1 MTVLFYLSVSADN
14 GIRVSLSRDL
24 TLFDITMIGIAGM
37 IGAGIFALTGIATGI
52 AGPAVILAF
61 LLNGIVATFTGLA
74 YAELGSAI
82 PEAGGSYLW
91 VKEGIGNHFGF
102 LAGWVDWAAHTIA
115 CSLYAVTFGAFFSEL
130 VIHFLGYDG
139 ISQGTLISTSAFG
152 IVTLMAYLNYL
163 GAKESGRIG
172 GMVTLFKVAI
182 LVVFAC
188 FGIYRTFLTPDW
200 SVAFL
205 AEPSFLP
212 HGVGGLLVAMGL
224 TFIAFEGYEIIAQSG
239 EEVKDPE
246 KNIPRA
252 ILLSLWIAVIIYIM
266 VAFALIGAIKVDG
279 PSWIYLGELG
289 EFSMIRVA
297 GQIMSFG
304 SVLILAGG
312 FVSTISAMNATVYS
326 SSRVAFALGRMGYL
340 PEALSNINEKRRTP
354 HYAILFSYFIIATMT
369 FAPIETVASAA
380 NVMFL
385 ILFILVNSVLI
396 ILRFR
401 RPDLKRA
408 FKMPFAPYLPIL
420 AIIVQLVIGY
430 YLVTAIEDT
439 TFIAGITIFWI
450 LAGSFFYF
458 SYSEKEI
465 KRRAKYLRK
474 KVYEEKPFA
483 EKGYKILVPIK
494 NMATTGDLA
503 KFANIVARERN
514 GHIVFLKVLT
524 FPEQTPL
531 SASDAYVDE
540 RRAMMR
546 GLISSVDVPSGG
558 IIKVGRDASDSILD
572 TIEEEK
578 PDMVIMGWRGR
589 TFRRDFVLGST
600 LDPLLL
606 KAPCDV
612 VVARFEPG
620 RSLKDIRSILL
631 PTAGGPHAALA
642 AELAHDL
649 AVEKNATVT
658 MFNVGRSTGDE
669 GKALAAFRDLEGY
682 FKDVDINKKFTVS
695 ENIEKGLS
703 EEAKKQDVVFI
714 GATTRPFLKNF
725 LMGVF
730 PEKIIKNTDTTV
742 IMARKWVKLRDVI
755 KK

>member
-1 MTVLFYLSVSADN
+1 MSGDN
-14 GIRVSLSRDL
+14 EIRVSLSRDL

-52 AGPAVILAF
+52 AGPAVLLAF

-102 LAGWVDWAAHTIA
+102 LAGWIDWAAHTIA
-115 CSLYAVTFGAFFSEL
+115 CSLYAVTFGAFFSEF

-139 ISQGTLISTSAFG
+139 ISQGTLISTSAFM

-182 LVVFAC
+182 LVVFAF
-188 FGIYRTFLTPDW
+188 FGIYKTFLTPDW
-200 SVAFL
+200 SAAFL
-205 AEPSFLP
+205 ADPSFLP
-212 HGVGGLLVAMGL
+212 NGFGGLLVAMGL

-239 EEVKDPE
+239 EEVKNPE

-252 ILLSLWIAVIIYIM
+252 ILLSLWVAVIIYIL
-266 VAFALIGAIKVDG
+266 VAFALIGAIQVDG

-297 GQIMSFG
+297 DQIMAFG

-340 PEALSNINEKRRTP
+340 PEALSRINEKRRTP
-354 HYAILFSYFIIATMT
+354 HYAILFSYFIIVSMT
-369 FAPIETVASAA
+369 LVPIETVASAA

-408 FKMPFAPYLPIL
+408 FKMPFAPYLPII
-420 AIIVQLVIGY
+420 AIVVQIAIGY
-430 YLVTAIEDT
+430 YLVTAIEHT

-458 SYSEKEI
+458 SYSEKEMK
-465 KRRAKYLRK
+465 KRVKGLRR

-483 EKGYKILVPIK
+483 EMGYKILVPVK
-494 NMATTGDLA
+494 NIATSGDLA
-503 KFANIVARERN
+503 KLAAMVAKEKN
-514 GHIVFLKVLT
+514 GHVVFLKVLT

-531 SASDAYVDE
+531 SATDSYVDNK
-540 RRAMMR
+540 RS
-546 GLISSVDVPSGG
+546 LIRDLIESVDVPAGG
-558 IIKVGRDASDSILD
+558 IIKVGRNASDSILD

-578 PDMVIMGWRGR
+578 PDMIIMGWRGR
-589 TFRRDFVLGST
+589 TFRHDFVLGST
-600 LDPLLL
+600 LDPILL

-620 RSLKDIRSILL
+620 RSLENVKKILL
-631 PTAGGPHAALA
+631 PTAGGPHAVLA
-642 AELAHDL
+642 AELARDL
-649 AVEKNATVT
+649 AVAENASVT
-658 MFNVGRSTGDE
+658 MLNVGRSADDE
-669 GKALAAFRDLEGY
+669 VRATMAFKNLEG
-682 FKDVDINKKFTVS
+682 FFEGVEATGKFVVS
-695 ENIEKGLS
+695 SNIEKGLS
-703 EEAKKQDVVFI
+703 SEAEKQDVVFI

-730 PEKIIKNTDTTV
+730 PEKIISNTDKTV
-742 IMARKWVKLRDVI
+742 IMTRKWIKLRDVL

>member
-1 MTVLFYLSVSADN
+1 MSGDN
-14 GIRVSLSRDL
+14 EIRVSLSRDL

-52 AGPAVILAF
+52 AGPAVLLAF

-115 CSLYAVTFGAFFSEL
+115 CSLYAVTFGAFFSEF
-130 VIHFLGYDG
+130 VIHFLNYEG
-139 ISQGTLISTSAFG
+139 ISQATLMTVSAFG

-172 GMVTLFKVAI
+172 GLVTLFKVAI
-182 LVVFAC
+182 LVVFAG

-205 AEPSFLP
+205 ANPSFLP
-212 HGVGGLLVAMGL
+212 NGVGGLLVAMGL

-239 EEVKDPE
+239 EEVKNPE

-252 ILLSLWIAVIIYIM
+252 VLLSLWVAVIVYIM

-297 GQIMSFG
+297 DQIMAFG
-304 SVLILAGG
+304 SILIIAGG

-340 PEALSNINEKRRTP
+340 PEALSRINEKRRTP

-380 NVMFL
+380 NIMFL

-408 FKMPFAPYLPIL
+408 FKMPFAPYLPVI

-430 YLVTAIEDT
+430 YLITSIEDT
-439 TFIAGITIFWI
+439 TFIAGITIFWV

-465 KRRAKYLRK
+465 KRRSKQLIK

-494 NMATTGDLA
+494 NIDNAGDLSDL
-503 KFANIVARERN
+503 ANIIAKEKN

-531 SASDAYVDE
+531 SASDDIVEE
-540 RRAMMR
+540 RRSMMR
-546 GLISSVDVPSGG
+546 KLISSVDVPAGG
-558 IIKVGRDASDSILD
+558 IIKVGRNASDSILD

-578 PDMVIMGWRGR
+578 PDMLVMGWRGR

-612 VVARFEPG
+612 VVARFDPEKKL
-620 RSLKDIRSILL
+620 RHIKSILL
-631 PTAGGPHAALA
+631 PTAGGPHASLA
-642 AELAHDL
+642 AELARDL
-649 AVEKNATVT
+649 AVAEDANVT
-658 MFNVGRSTGDE
+658 MFNVGTSDGDE
-669 GKALAAFRDLEGY
+669 TKAKLAFRNLEP
-682 FKDVDINKKFTVS
+682 FFEDIQYSEKFVVS
-695 ENIEKGLS
+695 DNIEKGLS
-703 EEAKKQDVVFI
+703 DEAKQSDVVFI
-714 GATTRPFLKNF
+714 GSTTRPFLKNF

-730 PEKIIKNTDTTV
+730 PEKIISNTNTTV
-742 IMARKWVKLRDVI
+742 IMTRKWVKLMDVI

>member
-1 MTVLFYLSVSADN
+1 
-14 GIRVSLSRDL
+14 
-24 TLFDITMIGIAGM
+24 MIGIAGM

-52 AGPAVILAF
+52 AGPAVLLAF

-115 CSLYAVTFGAFFSEL
+115 CSLYAVTFGAFFSEF
-130 VIHFLGYDG
+130 VIHFLNYEG
-139 ISQGTLISTSAFG
+139 ISQATLMTVSAFG

-172 GMVTLFKVAI
+172 GLVTLFKVAI
-182 LVVFAC
+182 LVVFAG

-200 SVAFL
+200 SVAFFSN
-205 AEPSFLP
+205 PSFLP
-212 HGVGGLLVAMGL
+212 NGVGGLLVAMGL

-239 EEVKDPE
+239 EEVKNPE

-252 ILLSLWIAVIIYIM
+252 VLLSLWVAVIVYIM

-297 GQIMSFG
+297 DQIMAFG
-304 SVLILAGG
+304 SILIIAGG

-340 PEALSNINEKRRTP
+340 PEALSRINEKRRTP

-380 NVMFL
+380 NIMFL

-408 FKMPFAPYLPIL
+408 FKMPFAPYLPVI

-430 YLVTAIEDT
+430 YLITSIEDT
-439 TFIAGITIFWI
+439 TFIAGITIFWV

-465 KRRAKYLRK
+465 KRRSKQLIK

-494 NMATTGDLA
+494 NIDNAGDLSDL
-503 KFANIVARERN
+503 ANIIAKEKN

-531 SASDAYVDE
+531 SASDDIVEE
-540 RRAMMR
+540 RRSMMR
-546 GLISSVDVPSGG
+546 KLISSVDVPAGG
-558 IIKVGRDASDSILD
+558 IIKVGRNASDSILD

-578 PDMVIMGWRGR
+578 PDMLVMGWRGR

-612 VVARFEPG
+612 VVARFDPEKKL
-620 RSLKDIRSILL
+620 RHIKSILL
-631 PTAGGPHAALA
+631 PTAGGPHASLA
-642 AELAHDL
+642 AELARDL
-649 AVEKNATVT
+649 AVAEDANVT
-658 MFNVGRSTGDE
+658 MFNVGTSDGDE
-669 GKALAAFRDLEGY
+669 TKAKLAFRNLEP
-682 FKDVDINKKFTVS
+682 FFEDIQYSEKFVVS
-695 ENIEKGLS
+695 DNIEKGLS
-703 EEAKKQDVVFI
+703 DEAKQSDVVFI
-714 GATTRPFLKNF
+714 GSTTRPFLKNF

-730 PEKIIKNTDTTV
+730 PEKIISNTNTTV
-742 IMARKWVKLRDVI
+742 IMTRKWVKLMDVI

>member
-1 MTVLFYLSVSADN
+1 MSGDN
-14 GIRVSLSRDL
+14 EIRVSLSRDL

-52 AGPAVILAF
+52 AGPAVLLAF

-115 CSLYAVTFGAFFSEL
+115 CSLYAVTFGAFFSEF
-130 VIHFLGYDG
+130 VIHFLNYEG
-139 ISQGTLISTSAFG
+139 ISQATLMTVSAFG

-172 GMVTLFKVAI
+172 GLVTLFKVAI
-182 LVVFAC
+182 LVVFAG

-205 AEPSFLP
+205 SNPSFLP
-212 HGVGGLLVAMGL
+212 NGVGGLLVAMGL

-239 EEVKDPE
+239 EEVKNPE

-252 ILLSLWIAVIIYIM
+252 VLLSLWVAVIVYIM

-297 GQIMSFG
+297 DQIMAFG
-304 SVLILAGG
+304 SILIIAGG

-340 PEALSNINEKRRTP
+340 PEALSRINEKRRTP

-380 NVMFL
+380 NIMFL

-408 FKMPFAPYLPIL
+408 FKMPFAPYLPVI

-430 YLVTAIEDT
+430 YLITSIKDT
-439 TFIAGITIFWI
+439 TFIAGITIFWV

-465 KRRAKYLRK
+465 KRRSKQLIK

-494 NMATTGDLA
+494 NIDNAGDLSDL
-503 KFANIVARERN
+503 ANIIAKEKN

-531 SASDAYVDE
+531 SASDDIVEE
-540 RRAMMR
+540 RRSMMR
-546 GLISSVDVPSGG
+546 KLISSVDVPAGG
-558 IIKVGRDASDSILD
+558 IIKVGRNASDSILD

-578 PDMVIMGWRGR
+578 PDMLVMGWRGR

-612 VVARFEPG
+612 VVARFDPEKKL
-620 RSLKDIRSILL
+620 RHIKSILL
-631 PTAGGPHAALA
+631 PTAGGPHASLA
-642 AELAHDL
+642 AELARDL
-649 AVEKNATVT
+649 AVAEDANVT
-658 MFNVGRSTGDE
+658 MFNVGTSDGDE
-669 GKALAAFRDLEGY
+669 TKAKLAFRNLEP
-682 FKDVDINKKFTVS
+682 FFEDIQYSEKFVVS
-695 ENIEKGLS
+695 DNIEKGLS
-703 EEAKKQDVVFI
+703 DEAKQSDVVFI
-714 GATTRPFLKNF
+714 GSTTRPFLKNF

-730 PEKIIKNTDTTV
+730 PEKIISNTNTTV
-742 IMARKWVKLRDVI
+742 IMTRKWVKLMDVI

>member
-1 MTVLFYLSVSADN
+1 
-14 GIRVSLSRDL
+14 
-24 TLFDITMIGIAGM
+24 
-37 IGAGIFALTGIATGI
+37 
-52 AGPAVILAF
+52 
-61 LLNGIVATFTGLA
+61 
-74 YAELGSAI
+74 
-82 PEAGGSYLW
+82 
-91 VKEGIGNHFGF
+91 
-102 LAGWVDWAAHTIA
+102 
-115 CSLYAVTFGAFFSEL
+115 
-130 VIHFLGYDG
+130 
-139 ISQGTLISTSAFG
+139 
-152 IVTLMAYLNYL
+152 
-163 GAKESGRIG
+163 
-172 GMVTLFKVAI
+172 
-182 LVVFAC
+182 
-188 FGIYRTFLTPDW
+188 
-200 SVAFL
+200 
-205 AEPSFLP
+205 
-212 HGVGGLLVAMGL
+212 MGL

-239 EEVKDPE
+239 EEVKSPE

-252 ILLSLWIAVIIYIM
+252 VLLSLWIAVIVYIM
-266 VAFALIGAIKVDG
+266 VAFALIGAIQVDG

-297 GQIMSFG
+297 DQIMASG
-304 SVLILAGG
+304 SILIIAGG

-340 PEALSNINEKRRTP
+340 PEALSRINEKRRTP
-354 HYAILFSYFIIATMT
+354 HYAILFSYLIIATMT

-380 NVMFL
+380 NIMFL

-408 FKMPFAPYLPIL
+408 FKMPFAPYLPVV
-420 AIIVQLVIGY
+420 AIVVQFVIGY
-430 YLVTAIEDT
+430 YLVTSIEHT
-439 TFIAGITIFWI
+439 IFIAGITVFWI

-465 KRRAKYLRK
+465 KRRATYLRK

-494 NMATTGDLA
+494 NMETADDLA
-503 KFANIVARERN
+503 RLANIVARQKD
-514 GHIVFLKVLT
+514 GHIVFMKVLT

-531 SASDAYVDE
+531 SASNAYVDE
-540 RRAMMR
+540 KRNLMR
-546 GLISSVDVPSGG
+546 GLISSVDVPAGG
-558 IIKVGRDASDSILD
+558 IIRVGRDASDSILD

-600 LDPLLL
+600 LDPILL

-612 VVARFEPG
+612 IVARFEPG
-620 RSLKDIRSILL
+620 RSLKDVHSILL

-649 AVEKNATVT
+649 AVSEKAAVT
-658 MFNVGRSTGDE
+658 MFNVGRSAKDE
-669 GKALAAFRDLEGY
+669 GKAAVAFSNLESY
-682 FKDVDINKKFTVS
+682 FKDVRAERKFIVS
-695 ENIEKGLS
+695 DNIEEGLS
-703 EEAKKQDVVFI
+703 SESAKKDVVFI

-730 PEKIIKNTDTTV
+730 PEKIIRNTDTTV
-742 IMARKWVKLRDVI
+742 IMVRKWVKLRDVI

>member
-1 MTVLFYLSVSADN
+1 MSGDN
-14 GIRVSLSRDL
+14 EIRVSLSRDL

-52 AGPAVILAF
+52 AGPAVLLAF

-115 CSLYAVTFGAFFSEL
+115 CSLYAVTFGAFFSEF
-130 VIHFLGYDG
+130 VIHFLNYEG
-139 ISQGTLISTSAFG
+139 ISQATLMTVSAFG

-172 GMVTLFKVAI
+172 GLVTLFKVAI
-182 LVVFAC
+182 LVVFAG

-205 AEPSFLP
+205 SNPSFLP
-212 HGVGGLLVAMGL
+212 NGVGGLLVAMGL

-239 EEVKDPE
+239 EEVKNPE

-252 ILLSLWIAVIIYIM
+252 VLLSLWVAVIVYIM

-297 GQIMSFG
+297 DQIMAFG
-304 SVLILAGG
+304 SILIIAGG

-340 PEALSNINEKRRTP
+340 PEALSRINEKRRTP

-380 NVMFL
+380 NIMFL

-408 FKMPFAPYLPIL
+408 FKMPFAPYLPVI

-430 YLVTAIEDT
+430 YLITSIKDT
-439 TFIAGITIFWI
+439 TFIAGITIFWV

-465 KRRAKYLRK
+465 KRRSKQLIK

-494 NMATTGDLA
+494 NIDNAGDLSDL
-503 KFANIVARERN
+503 ANIIAKEKN

-531 SASDAYVDE
+531 SASDDIVEE
-540 RRAMMR
+540 RRSMMR
-546 GLISSVDVPSGG
+546 KLISSVDVPAGG
-558 IIKVGRDASDSILD
+558 IIKIGRNASDSILD

-578 PDMVIMGWRGR
+578 PDMLVMGWRGR

-612 VVARFEPG
+612 VVARFDPEKKL
-620 RSLKDIRSILL
+620 RHIKSILL
-631 PTAGGPHAALA
+631 PTAGGPHASLA
-642 AELAHDL
+642 AELARDL
-649 AVEKNATVT
+649 AVAEDANVT
-658 MFNVGRSTGDE
+658 MFNVGTSDGDE
-669 GKALAAFRDLEGY
+669 TKAKLAFRNLEP
-682 FKDVDINKKFTVS
+682 FFEDIQYSEKFVVS
-695 ENIEKGLS
+695 DNIEKGLS
-703 EEAKKQDVVFI
+703 DEAKQSDVVFI
-714 GATTRPFLKNF
+714 GSTTRPFLKNF

-730 PEKIIKNTDTTV
+730 PEKIISNTNTTV
-742 IMARKWVKLRDVI
+742 IMTRKWVKLMDVI

>member
-1 MTVLFYLSVSADN
+1 MSVDN
-14 GIRVSLSRDL
+14 EIRVSLSRDL

-52 AGPAVILAF
+52 AGPAVLLAF

-115 CSLYAVTFGAFFSEL
+115 CSLYAVTFGAFFSEF

-139 ISQGTLISTSAFG
+139 ISQSTLISISAFV

-182 LVVFAC
+182 LIVFAC
-188 FGIYRTFLTPDW
+188 FGIYKTFITPDW
-200 SVAFL
+200 SAAFL
-205 AEPSFLP
+205 ADPSFLP
-212 HGVGGLLVAMGL
+212 NGFGGLLVAMGL

-239 EEVKDPE
+239 EEVKNPE

-252 ILLSLWIAVIIYIM
+252 ILLSLWVAVIIYIM

-297 GQIMSFG
+297 DQIMAFG

-340 PEALSNINEKRRTP
+340 PEALSRINEKRRTP
-354 HYAILFSYFIIATMT
+354 HYAILFSYFIIVSMT
-369 FAPIETVASAA
+369 LAPIETVASAA

-408 FKMPFAPYLPIL
+408 FKMPFAPYLPII
-420 AIIVQLVIGY
+420 AIVVQLVIGY
-430 YLVTAIEDT
+430 YLITAIEHT
-439 TFIAGITIFWI
+439 TFIVGITIFWI

-458 SYSEKEI
+458 SYSEKEM
-465 KRRAKYLRK
+465 KKRAKSLRR

-483 EKGYKILVPIK
+483 EIGYKILVPVK
-494 NMATTGDLA
+494 NIATAGDLA
-503 KFANIVARERN
+503 KLAAMVAKEKN
-514 GHIVFLKVLT
+514 GHVVFLKVLT

-531 SASDAYVDE
+531 SATDSYVE
-540 RRAMMR
+540 NKRSLIR
-546 GLISSVDVPSGG
+546 GLIESVDVPAGG
-558 IIKVGRDASDSILD
+558 IIKVGRNASDSILD

-578 PDMVIMGWRGR
+578 PDMIIMGWRGR
-589 TFRRDFVLGST
+589 TFRHDFVLGST
-600 LDPLLL
+600 LDPILL

-612 VVARFEPG
+612 VVARFELG
-620 RSLKDIRSILL
+620 RSLENIKKILL

-642 AELAHDL
+642 AELAKDL
-649 AVEKNATVT
+649 AIAENASVT
-658 MFNVGRSTGDE
+658 MLNVGRSADDE
-669 GKALAAFRDLEGY
+669 ARATTAFRSLEG
-682 FKDVDINKKFTVS
+682 FFEGVDATGKFIVS
-695 ENIEKGLS
+695 SNIEKGLS
-703 EEAKKQDVVFI
+703 SEAEKQDVVFI

-730 PEKIIKNTDTTV
+730 PEKIISNTDKTV
-742 IMARKWVKLRDVI
+742 IMTRKWIKLRDVL

>member
-1 MTVLFYLSVSADN
+1 VSGDN
-14 GIRVSLSRDL
+14 EIRVSLSRDL

-52 AGPAVILAF
+52 AGPAVLLAF

-115 CSLYAVTFGAFFSEL
+115 CSLYAVTFGAFFSEF
-130 VIHFLGYDG
+130 VIHFLGYEE
-139 ISQGTLISTSAFG
+139 ISQATLMTVSAFG

-172 GMVTLFKVAI
+172 GFVTLFKVAI
-182 LVVFAC
+182 LVVFAG
-188 FGIYRTFLTPDW
+188 FGIYRTFLTPAW
-200 SVAFL
+200 SAAFL
-205 AEPSFLP
+205 ADPSFLP
-212 HGVGGLLVAMGL
+212 NGFGGLLVAMGL

-252 ILLSLWIAVIIYIM
+252 VLLSLWVAVIVYIM

-297 GQIMSFG
+297 DQIMAFG
-304 SVLILAGG
+304 SILIIAGG

-340 PEALSNINEKRRTP
+340 PEALSRINEKRRTP

-380 NVMFL
+380 NIMFL

-408 FKMPFAPYLPIL
+408 FKMPFAPYLPVI
-420 AIIVQLVIGY
+420 AIVVQLVIGY
-430 YLVTAIEDT
+430 YLVTSIEHT
-439 TFIAGITIFWI
+439 TFIAGITIFWV

-465 KRRAKYLRK
+465 KRRSKHLIK
-474 KVYEEKPFA
+474 KVYEEKPFT

-494 NMATTGDLA
+494 NIANAGDLA
-503 KFANIVARERN
+503 RLANIVAKEKN

-531 SASDAYVDE
+531 SASDEYVE
-540 RRAMMR
+540 EKRSLMR
-546 GLISSVDVPSGG
+546 KLVNSVDVPAGG
-558 IIKVGRDASDSILD
+558 IIKVGRNASDSILD
-572 TIEEEK
+572 TVEEEK
-578 PDMVIMGWRGR
+578 PDMLVMGWRGR

-612 VVARFEPG
+612 VVARFDPN
-620 RSLKDIRSILL
+620 RKLQDIRSILL
-631 PTAGGPHAALA
+631 PTAGGLHASLA
-642 AELAHDL
+642 AELARDL
-649 AVEKNATVT
+649 AITEDASVT
-658 MFNVGRSTGDE
+658 MFNVGRSAKDE
-669 GKALAAFRDLEGY
+669 SKAKMAFRNLDPFFEGI
-682 FKDVDINKKFTVS
+682 KHSEKFVVS
-695 ENIEKGLS
+695 DNIEKDLS
-703 EEAKKQDVVFI
+703 SEAKGSDVVFI
-714 GATTRPFLKNF
+714 GSTTRPFLKNF

-730 PEKIIKNTDTTV
+730 PEKIISNTDTTV
-742 IMARKWVKLRDVI
+742 IMTRKWVKLMDVI

>member
-1 MTVLFYLSVSADN
+1 MSGDN
-14 GIRVSLSRDL
+14 EIRVSLSRDL

-52 AGPAVILAF
+52 AGPAVLLAF

-115 CSLYAVTFGAFFSEL
+115 CSLYAVTFGAFFSEF
-130 VIHFLGYDG
+130 VIHFLNYEG
-139 ISQGTLISTSAFG
+139 ISQATLMTVSAFG

-172 GMVTLFKVAI
+172 GLVTLFKVAI
-182 LVVFAC
+182 LVVFAG

-200 SVAFL
+200 SVAFFSN
-205 AEPSFLP
+205 PSFLP
-212 HGVGGLLVAMGL
+212 NGVGGLLVAMGL

-239 EEVKDPE
+239 EEVKNPE

-252 ILLSLWIAVIIYIM
+252 VLLSLWVAVIVYIM

-297 GQIMSFG
+297 DQIMAFG
-304 SVLILAGG
+304 SILIIAGG

-340 PEALSNINEKRRTP
+340 PEALSRINEKRRTP

-380 NVMFL
+380 NIMFL

-408 FKMPFAPYLPIL
+408 FKMPFAPYLPVI

-430 YLVTAIEDT
+430 YLITSIEDT
-439 TFIAGITIFWI
+439 TFIAGITIFWV

-465 KRRAKYLRK
+465 KRRSKQLIK

-494 NMATTGDLA
+494 NIDNAGDLSDL
-503 KFANIVARERN
+503 ANIIAKEKN

-531 SASDAYVDE
+531 SASDDIVEE
-540 RRAMMR
+540 RRSMMR
-546 GLISSVDVPSGG
+546 KLISSVDVPAGG
-558 IIKVGRDASDSILD
+558 IIKVGRNASDSILD

-578 PDMVIMGWRGR
+578 PDMLVMGWRGR

-612 VVARFEPG
+612 VVARFDPEKKL
-620 RSLKDIRSILL
+620 RHIKSILL
-631 PTAGGPHAALA
+631 PTAGGPHASLA
-642 AELAHDL
+642 AELARDL
-649 AVEKNATVT
+649 AVAEDANVT
-658 MFNVGRSTGDE
+658 MFNVGTSDGDE
-669 GKALAAFRDLEGY
+669 TKAKLAFRNLEP
-682 FKDVDINKKFTVS
+682 FFEDIQYSEKFVVS
-695 ENIEKGLS
+695 DNIEKGLS
-703 EEAKKQDVVFI
+703 DEAKQSDVVFI
-714 GATTRPFLKNF
+714 GSTTRPFLKNF

-730 PEKIIKNTDTTV
+730 PEKIISNTNTTV
-742 IMARKWVKLRDVI
+742 IMTRKWVKLMDVI

>member
-1 MTVLFYLSVSADN
+1 MSGDN
-14 GIRVSLSRDL
+14 DIRVSLSRDL
-24 TLFDITMIGIAGM
+24 TLFDIIMIGIAGM

-102 LAGWVDWAAHTIA
+102 LAGWIDWAAHTIA

-130 VIHFLGYDG
+130 VVHFIGYDG
-139 ISQGTLISTSAFG
+139 ISQGTLMSISAFS

-172 GMVTLFKVAI
+172 GLVTLFKVAI
-182 LVVFAC
+182 LVVFAV
-188 FGIYRTFLTPDW
+188 FGIYKTFLRPDW
-200 SVAFL
+200 SAAFL
-205 AEPSFLP
+205 TNPSFLP
-212 HGVGGLLVAMGL
+212 NGFGGILVAMGL
-224 TFIAFEGYEIIAQSG
+224 TFIAFEGYEIIVQSG
-239 EEVKDPE
+239 EEVKNPE
-246 KNIPRA
+246 KNIPKA
-252 ILLSLWIAVIIYIM
+252 ILVSLWVAVIIYMI
-266 VAFALIGAIKVDG
+266 VAFALIGAIQVDV
-279 PSWIYLGELG
+279 PSWMYLGELA

-297 GQIMSFG
+297 DQIMAFG
-304 SVLILAGG
+304 SVLIIAGG
-312 FVSTISAMNATVYS
+312 LVSTISAMNATVYS

-340 PEALSNINEKRRTP
+340 PEALSMINEKRRTP
-354 HYAILFSYFIIATMT
+354 HYAILFSYFIIASMT

-380 NVMFL
+380 DIMFL

-420 AIIVQLVIGY
+420 AIVVQLVIGY
-430 YLVTAIEDT
+430 YLVTEIEHT
-439 TFIAGITIFWI
+439 TFVAGITIVWV
-450 LAGSFFYF
+450 LAGSLLYF
-458 SYSEKEI
+458 SYSEKEM
-465 KRRAKYLRK
+465 KRRSKYLIK

-494 NMATTGDLA
+494 NIANAGNLADLA
-503 KFANIVARERN
+503 NMVAKEKK

-531 SASDAYVDE
+531 SASDEYVE
-540 RRAMMR
+540 EKRSLMR
-546 GLISSVDVPSGG
+546 ELINSVDVPAGG
-558 IIKVGRDASDSILD
+558 IIKVGRNASDSILD
-572 TIEEEK
+572 TIEEEE
-578 PDMVIMGWRGR
+578 PDILIMGWRGR

-600 LDPLLL
+600 LDPILL
-606 KAPCDV
+606 KASCDV
-612 VVARFEPG
+612 VIARFGPG
-620 RSLKDIRSILL
+620 KSLKKVRNILL
-631 PTAGGPHAALA
+631 PTAGGPHASLA
-642 AELAHDL
+642 AELARDL
-649 AVEKNATVT
+649 AVAENANVT
-658 MFNVGRSTGDE
+658 MFNVGRSADDE
-669 GKALAAFRDLEGY
+669 SRAMEAFRNLEGFFEGVEY
-682 FKDVDINKKFTVS
+682 TEKFTVS
-695 ENIEKGLS
+695 DNIEKGLS
-703 EEAKKQDVVFI
+703 NEAKRQDVVFI

-730 PEKIIKNTDTTV
+730 PEKIISNTDTTV
-742 IMARKWVKLRDVI
+742 IMTRKWVKLLDVI

>member
-1 MTVLFYLSVSADN
+1 
-14 GIRVSLSRDL
+14 
-24 TLFDITMIGIAGM
+24 MIGIAGM

-52 AGPAVILAF
+52 AGPAVLLAF

-115 CSLYAVTFGAFFSEL
+115 CSLYAVTFGAFFSEF
-130 VIHFLGYDG
+130 VIHFLNYEG
-139 ISQGTLISTSAFG
+139 ISQATLMTVSAFG

-172 GMVTLFKVAI
+172 GLVTLFKVAI
-182 LVVFAC
+182 LVVFAG

-205 AEPSFLP
+205 SNPSFLP
-212 HGVGGLLVAMGL
+212 NGVGGLLVAMGL

-239 EEVKDPE
+239 EEVKNPE

-252 ILLSLWIAVIIYIM
+252 VLLSLWVAVLVYIM

-297 GQIMSFG
+297 DQIMAFG
-304 SVLILAGG
+304 SILIIAGG

-340 PEALSNINEKRRTP
+340 PEALSRINEKRRTP

-380 NVMFL
+380 NIMFL

-408 FKMPFAPYLPIL
+408 FKMPFAPYLPVI

-430 YLVTAIEDT
+430 YLITSIKDT
-439 TFIAGITIFWI
+439 TFIAGITIFWV

-465 KRRAKYLRK
+465 KRRSKQLIK

-494 NMATTGDLA
+494 NIDNAGDLSDL
-503 KFANIVARERN
+503 ANIIAKEKN

-531 SASDAYVDE
+531 SASDDIVEE
-540 RRAMMR
+540 RRSMMR
-546 GLISSVDVPSGG
+546 KLISSVDVPAGG
-558 IIKVGRDASDSILD
+558 IIKVGRNASDSILD

-578 PDMVIMGWRGR
+578 PDMLVMGWRGR

-612 VVARFEPG
+612 VVARFDPEKKL
-620 RSLKDIRSILL
+620 RHIKSILL
-631 PTAGGPHAALA
+631 PTAGGPHASLA
-642 AELAHDL
+642 AELARDL
-649 AVEKNATVT
+649 AVAEDANVT
-658 MFNVGRSTGDE
+658 MFNVGTSDGDE
-669 GKALAAFRDLEGY
+669 TKAKLAFRNLEP
-682 FKDVDINKKFTVS
+682 FFEDIQYSEKFVVS
-695 ENIEKGLS
+695 DNIEKGLS
-703 EEAKKQDVVFI
+703 DEAKQSDVVFI
-714 GATTRPFLKNF
+714 GSTTRPFLKNF

-730 PEKIIKNTDTTV
+730 PEKIISNTNTTV
-742 IMARKWVKLRDVI
+742 IMTRKWVKLMDVI

>member
-1 MTVLFYLSVSADN
+1 
-14 GIRVSLSRDL
+14 
-24 TLFDITMIGIAGM
+24 MIGIAGM

-52 AGPAVILAF
+52 AGPAVLLAF

-115 CSLYAVTFGAFFSEL
+115 CSLYAVTFGAFFSEF
-130 VIHFLGYDG
+130 VIHFLNYEG
-139 ISQGTLISTSAFG
+139 ISQATLMTVSAFG

-172 GMVTLFKVAI
+172 GLVTLFKVAI
-182 LVVFAC
+182 LVVFAG

-205 AEPSFLP
+205 ANPSFLP
-212 HGVGGLLVAMGL
+212 NGVGGLLVAMGL

-239 EEVKDPE
+239 EEVKNPE

-252 ILLSLWIAVIIYIM
+252 VLLSLWVAVIVYIM

-297 GQIMSFG
+297 DQIMAFG
-304 SVLILAGG
+304 SILIIAGG

-340 PEALSNINEKRRTP
+340 PEALSRINEKRRTP
-354 HYAILFSYFIIATMT
+354 HYAILFSYFIIAAMT

-380 NVMFL
+380 NIMFL

-408 FKMPFAPYLPIL
+408 FKMPFAPYLPVI

-430 YLVTAIEDT
+430 YLITSIEDT
-439 TFIAGITIFWI
+439 TFIAGITIFWV

-465 KRRAKYLRK
+465 KRRSKQLIK

-494 NMATTGDLA
+494 NIDNAGDLSDL
-503 KFANIVARERN
+503 ANIIAKEKN

-531 SASDAYVDE
+531 SASDDIVEE
-540 RRAMMR
+540 RRSMMR
-546 GLISSVDVPSGG
+546 KLISSVDVPAGG
-558 IIKVGRDASDSILD
+558 IIKVGRNASDSILD

-578 PDMVIMGWRGR
+578 PDMLVMGWRGR

-612 VVARFEPG
+612 VVARFDPEKKL
-620 RSLKDIRSILL
+620 RSIKSILL
-631 PTAGGPHAALA
+631 PTAGGPHASLA
-642 AELAHDL
+642 AELARDL
-649 AVEKNATVT
+649 AVAEDANVT
-658 MFNVGRSTGDE
+658 MFNVGTSDGDE
-669 GKALAAFRDLEGY
+669 TKAKLAFRNLEP
-682 FKDVDINKKFTVS
+682 FFEDVQYSEKFVVS
-695 ENIEKGLS
+695 DNIEKGLS
-703 EEAKKQDVVFI
+703 DEAKQSDVVFI
-714 GATTRPFLKNF
+714 GSTTRPFLKNF

-730 PEKIIKNTDTTV
+730 PEKIISNTNTTV
-742 IMARKWVKLRDVI
+742 IMTRKWVKLMDVI

>member
-1 MTVLFYLSVSADN
+1 MSGDN
-14 GIRVSLSRDL
+14 EIRVSLSRDL

-52 AGPAVILAF
+52 AGPAVLLAF

-115 CSLYAVTFGAFFSEL
+115 CSLYAVTFGAFFSEF
-130 VIHFLGYDG
+130 VIHFLNYEG
-139 ISQGTLISTSAFG
+139 ISQATLMTVSAFG

-172 GMVTLFKVAI
+172 GLVTLFKVAI
-182 LVVFAC
+182 LVVFAG

-205 AEPSFLP
+205 SNPSFLP
-212 HGVGGLLVAMGL
+212 NGVGGLLVAMGL

-239 EEVKDPE
+239 EEVKNPE

-252 ILLSLWIAVIIYIM
+252 VLLSLWVAVLVYIM

-297 GQIMSFG
+297 DQIMAFG
-304 SVLILAGG
+304 SILIIAGG

-340 PEALSNINEKRRTP
+340 PEALSRINEKRRTP

-380 NVMFL
+380 NIMFL

-408 FKMPFAPYLPIL
+408 FKMPFAPYLPVI

-430 YLVTAIEDT
+430 YLITSIKDT
-439 TFIAGITIFWI
+439 TFIAGITIFWV

-465 KRRAKYLRK
+465 KRRSKQLIK

-494 NMATTGDLA
+494 NIDNAGDLSDL
-503 KFANIVARERN
+503 ANIIAKEKN

-531 SASDAYVDE
+531 SASDDIVEE
-540 RRAMMR
+540 RRSMMR
-546 GLISSVDVPSGG
+546 KLISSVDVPAGG
-558 IIKVGRDASDSILD
+558 IIKVGRNASDSILD

-578 PDMVIMGWRGR
+578 PDMLVMGWRGR

-612 VVARFEPG
+612 VVARFDPEKKL
-620 RSLKDIRSILL
+620 RHIKSILL
-631 PTAGGPHAALA
+631 PTAGGPHASLA
-642 AELAHDL
+642 AELARDL
-649 AVEKNATVT
+649 AVAEDANVT
-658 MFNVGRSTGDE
+658 MFNVGTSDGDE
-669 GKALAAFRDLEGY
+669 TKAKLAFRNLEP
-682 FKDVDINKKFTVS
+682 FFEDIQYSEKFVVS
-695 ENIEKGLS
+695 DNIEKGLS
-703 EEAKKQDVVFI
+703 DEAKQSDVVFI
-714 GATTRPFLKNF
+714 GSTTRPFLKNF

-730 PEKIIKNTDTTV
+730 PEKIISNTNTTV
-742 IMARKWVKLRDVI
+742 IMTRKWVKLMDVI

>member
-1 MTVLFYLSVSADN
+1 VSGDN
-14 GIRVSLSRDL
+14 EIRVSLSRDL

-52 AGPAVILAF
+52 AGPAVLLAF

-115 CSLYAVTFGAFFSEL
+115 CSLYAVTFGAFFSEF
-130 VIHFLGYDG
+130 VIHFLNYEG
-139 ISQGTLISTSAFG
+139 ISQATLMTVSAFG

-172 GMVTLFKVAI
+172 GLVTLFKVAI
-182 LVVFAC
+182 LVVFAG

-200 SVAFL
+200 SVAFFSN
-205 AEPSFLP
+205 PSFLP
-212 HGVGGLLVAMGL
+212 NGVGGLLVAMGL

-239 EEVKDPE
+239 EEVKNPE

-252 ILLSLWIAVIIYIM
+252 VLLSLWVAVIVYIM

-297 GQIMSFG
+297 DQIMAFG
-304 SVLILAGG
+304 SILIIAGG

-340 PEALSNINEKRRTP
+340 PEALSRINEKRRTP

-380 NVMFL
+380 NIMFL

-408 FKMPFAPYLPIL
+408 FKMPFAPYLPVI

-430 YLVTAIEDT
+430 YLITSIEDT
-439 TFIAGITIFWI
+439 TFIAGITIFWV

-465 KRRAKYLRK
+465 KRRSKQLIK

-494 NMATTGDLA
+494 NIDNAGDLSDL
-503 KFANIVARERN
+503 ANIIAKEKN

-531 SASDAYVDE
+531 SASDDIVEE
-540 RRAMMR
+540 RRSMMR
-546 GLISSVDVPSGG
+546 KLISSVDVPAGG
-558 IIKVGRDASDSILD
+558 IIKVGRNASDSILD

-578 PDMVIMGWRGR
+578 PDMLVMGWRGR

-612 VVARFEPG
+612 VVARFDPEKKL
-620 RSLKDIRSILL
+620 RHIKSILL
-631 PTAGGPHAALA
+631 PTAGGPHASLA
-642 AELAHDL
+642 AELARDL
-649 AVEKNATVT
+649 AVAEDANVT
-658 MFNVGRSTGDE
+658 MFNVGTSDGDE
-669 GKALAAFRDLEGY
+669 TKAKLAFRNLEP
-682 FKDVDINKKFTVS
+682 FFEDIQYSEKFVVS
-695 ENIEKGLS
+695 DNIEKGLS
-703 EEAKKQDVVFI
+703 DEAKQSDVVFI
-714 GATTRPFLKNF
+714 GSTTRPFLKNF

-730 PEKIIKNTDTTV
+730 PEKIISNTNTTV
-742 IMARKWVKLRDVI
+742 IMTRKWVKLMDVI

>member
-1 MTVLFYLSVSADN
+1 VSGDN
-14 GIRVSLSRDL
+14 EIRVSLSRDL

-52 AGPAVILAF
+52 AGPAVLLAF

-115 CSLYAVTFGAFFSEL
+115 CSLYAVTFGAFFSEF
-130 VIHFLGYDG
+130 VIHFLGYEE
-139 ISQGTLISTSAFG
+139 ISQATLMTVSAFC

-172 GMVTLFKVAI
+172 GLVTLFKVAI
-182 LVVFAC
+182 LVVFAG
-188 FGIYRTFLTPDW
+188 FGIYRTFMTPDW

-205 AEPSFLP
+205 ADPAFLP
-212 HGVGGLLVAMGL
+212 NGVGGLLVAMGL

-252 ILLSLWIAVIIYIM
+252 VLISLWVAVIIYIM
-266 VAFALIGAIKVDG
+266 VAFALIGAIRVDG

-297 GQIMSFG
+297 DQIMAFG
-304 SVLILAGG
+304 SILIIAGG

-340 PEALSNINEKRRTP
+340 PEALSRINEKRRTP

-380 NVMFL
+380 NIMFL

-408 FKMPFAPYLPIL
+408 FKMPFAPYLPVI
-420 AIIVQLVIGY
+420 AIVVQLVIGY
-430 YLVTAIEDT
+430 YLVMSIEHT
-439 TFIAGITIFWI
+439 TFIAGITIFWV

-465 KRRAKYLRK
+465 KRRSKHLIK

-494 NMATTGDLA
+494 NIANAGDLSGL
-503 KFANIVARERN
+503 ANIVAKQKN

-531 SASDAYVDE
+531 SASDEIVE
-540 RRAMMR
+540 EKRSMMR
-546 GLISSVDVPSGG
+546 KLISSVDVPAGG
-558 IIKVGRDASDSILD
+558 IIKVGRNASDSILD

-578 PDMVIMGWRGR
+578 PDMLVMGWRGR

-612 VVARFEPG
+612 VVARFDPG
-620 RSLKDIRSILL
+620 KKLENARNILL
-631 PTAGGPHAALA
+631 PTAGGPHASLA
-642 AELAHDL
+642 AELVRDL
-649 AVEKNATVT
+649 AVAGDARVT
-658 MFNVGRSTGDE
+658 MFNVGKSFDDE
-669 GKALAAFRDLEGY
+669 NRAKMAFRSLKPYFEGIEY
-682 FKDVDINKKFTVS
+682 SEKFVVS

-703 EEAKKQDVVFI
+703 SEAKDSDVVFI
-714 GATTRPFLKNF
+714 GSTTRPFLKNF
-725 LMGVF
+725 LMGLF
-730 PEKIIKNTDTTV
+730 PEKIINNTDTTV
-742 IMARKWVKLRDVI
+742 IVTRKWVKLMDVI

>member
-1 MTVLFYLSVSADN
+1 VSGDN
-14 GIRVSLSRDL
+14 EIRVSLSRDL

-52 AGPAVILAF
+52 AGPAVLLAF

-115 CSLYAVTFGAFFSEL
+115 CSLYAVTFGAFFSEF
-130 VIHFLGYDG
+130 VIHFLNYEG
-139 ISQGTLISTSAFG
+139 ISQATLMTVSAFG

-172 GMVTLFKVAI
+172 GLVTLFKVAI
-182 LVVFAC
+182 LVVFAG

-205 AEPSFLP
+205 ANPSFLP
-212 HGVGGLLVAMGL
+212 NGVGGLLVAMGL

-239 EEVKDPE
+239 EEVKNPE

-252 ILLSLWIAVIIYIM
+252 VLLSLWVAVIVYIM

-297 GQIMSFG
+297 DQIMAFG
-304 SVLILAGG
+304 SILIIAGG

-340 PEALSNINEKRRTP
+340 PEALSRINEKRRTP
-354 HYAILFSYFIIATMT
+354 HYAILFSYFIIAAMT

-380 NVMFL
+380 NIMFL

-408 FKMPFAPYLPIL
+408 FKMPFAPYLPVI

-430 YLVTAIEDT
+430 YLITSIEDT
-439 TFIAGITIFWI
+439 TFIAGITIFWV

-465 KRRAKYLRK
+465 KRRSKQLIK

-494 NMATTGDLA
+494 NIDNAGDLSDL
-503 KFANIVARERN
+503 ANIIAKEKN

-531 SASDAYVDE
+531 SASDDIVEE
-540 RRAMMR
+540 RRSMMR
-546 GLISSVDVPSGG
+546 KLISSVDVPAGG
-558 IIKVGRDASDSILD
+558 IIKVGRNASDSILD

-578 PDMVIMGWRGR
+578 PDMLVMGWRGR

-612 VVARFEPG
+612 VVARFDPEKKL
-620 RSLKDIRSILL
+620 RSIKSILL
-631 PTAGGPHAALA
+631 PTAGGPHASLA
-642 AELAHDL
+642 AELARDL
-649 AVEKNATVT
+649 AVAEDANVT
-658 MFNVGRSTGDE
+658 MFNVGTSDGDE
-669 GKALAAFRDLEGY
+669 TKAKLAFRNLEP
-682 FKDVDINKKFTVS
+682 FFEDVQYSEKFVVS
-695 ENIEKGLS
+695 DNIEKGLS
-703 EEAKKQDVVFI
+703 DEAKQSDVVFI
-714 GATTRPFLKNF
+714 GSTTRPFLKNF

-730 PEKIIKNTDTTV
+730 PEKIISNTNTTV
-742 IMARKWVKLRDVI
+742 IMTRKWVKLMDVI

>member
-1 MTVLFYLSVSADN
+1 VSGDN
-14 GIRVSLSRDL
+14 EIRVSLSRDL

-52 AGPAVILAF
+52 AGPAVLLAF

-115 CSLYAVTFGAFFSEL
+115 CSLYAVTFGAFFSEF
-130 VIHFLGYDG
+130 VIHFLNYEG
-139 ISQGTLISTSAFG
+139 ISQATLMTVSAFG

-172 GMVTLFKVAI
+172 GLVTLFKVAI
-182 LVVFAC
+182 LVVFAG

-200 SVAFL
+200 SVAFFSN
-205 AEPSFLP
+205 PSFLP
-212 HGVGGLLVAMGL
+212 NGVGGLLVAMGL

-239 EEVKDPE
+239 EEVKNPE

-252 ILLSLWIAVIIYIM
+252 VLLSLWVAVIVYIM

-297 GQIMSFG
+297 DQIMAFG
-304 SVLILAGG
+304 SILIIAGG

-340 PEALSNINEKRRTP
+340 PEALSRINEKRRTP

-380 NVMFL
+380 NIMFL

-408 FKMPFAPYLPIL
+408 FKMPFAPYLPVI

-430 YLVTAIEDT
+430 YLITSIEDT
-439 TFIAGITIFWI
+439 TFIAGITIFWV

-465 KRRAKYLRK
+465 KRRSKQLIK

-494 NMATTGDLA
+494 NIDNAGDLSDL
-503 KFANIVARERN
+503 ANIIAKEKN

-531 SASDAYVDE
+531 SASDDIVEE
-540 RRAMMR
+540 RRSMMR
-546 GLISSVDVPSGG
+546 KLISSVDVPAGG
-558 IIKVGRDASDSILD
+558 IIKVGRNASDSILD

-578 PDMVIMGWRGR
+578 PDMLVMGWRGR

-612 VVARFEPG
+612 VVARFDPEKKL
-620 RSLKDIRSILL
+620 RHIKSILL
-631 PTAGGPHAALA
+631 PTAGGPHASLA
-642 AELAHDL
+642 AELARDL
-649 AVEKNATVT
+649 AVAEDANVT
-658 MFNVGRSTGDE
+658 MFNVGTSDGDE
-669 GKALAAFRDLEGY
+669 TKAKLAFRNLEP
-682 FKDVDINKKFTVS
+682 FFEDIQYSEKFVVS
-695 ENIEKGLS
+695 DNIEKGLS
-703 EEAKKQDVVFI
+703 DEAKQSDVAFI
-714 GATTRPFLKNF
+714 GSTTRPFLKNF

-730 PEKIIKNTDTTV
+730 PEKIISNTNTTV
-742 IMARKWVKLRDVI
+742 IMTRKWVKLMDVI